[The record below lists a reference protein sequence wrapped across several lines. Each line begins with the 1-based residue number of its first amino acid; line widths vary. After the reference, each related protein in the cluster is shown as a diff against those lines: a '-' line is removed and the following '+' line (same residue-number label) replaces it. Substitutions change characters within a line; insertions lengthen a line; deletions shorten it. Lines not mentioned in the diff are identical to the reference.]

1 MMGGDVM
8 QENKWFG
15 HILLACL
22 MMFYTFPSV
31 AGDETLFNTVSLQA
45 QAEREIPND
54 QMIVLLATEHE
65 GSDTSGLTAK
75 INTDMQWALGVIKKY
90 SAVESQTKSYQTYP
104 TYRKQVVIGWRASQ
118 QIEIESVNIAELTE
132 LVGKLQ
138 EKLQVKQMSF
148 VPTTETRVRIE
159 NELIE
164 EAMQAFLARVE
175 IVKKNMPDKN
185 HRIINLNI
193 NAGGYRPPIVLAQR
207 TMMKSMGMASAPAVE
222 AGTSKVTVTVS
233 GRVQYF

>member
-1 MMGGDVM
+1 VR
-8 QENKWFG
+8 QEKKCSALA
-15 HILLACL
+15 LLACL
-22 MMFYTFPSV
+22 LMFYASPSF
-31 AGDETLFNTVSLQA
+31 ADDETLFNTVNLQV

-65 GSDTSGLTAK
+65 GSNTTGLAAK
-75 INTDMQWALGVIKKY
+75 INSDMQWALEIINKY
-90 SAVESQTKSYQTYP
+90 SVVESQSKNYQTYP

-118 QIEIESVNIAELTE
+118 KIEIKSINIAALTE

-148 VPTTETRVRIE
+148 SPTTETRVRFE

-175 IVKKNMPDKN
+175 IIKKNMPEKN

-193 NAGGYRPPIVLAQR
+193 NTGGYRPPIVHAQR
-207 TMMKSMGMASAPAVE
+207 TMMNSMEMASAPSVE
-222 AGTSKVTVTVS
+222 AGKSKLTVTVS
-233 GRVQYF
+233 GSVQYF

>member
-1 MMGGDVM
+1 VI
-8 QENKWFG
+8 QEKKCSALA
-15 HILLACL
+15 LLACL
-22 MMFYTFPSV
+22 LMFYAFPSF
-31 AGDETLFNTVSLQA
+31 ADDETLFNTVNLQA

-65 GSDTSGLTAK
+65 GSNTTGLTAK
-75 INTDMQWALGVIKKY
+75 INLDMQWALEIINKY
-90 SAVESQTKSYQTYP
+90 SAVESQSKSYQTYP

-118 QIEIESVNIAELTE
+118 QIEIKSENIAALTE

-148 VPTTETRVRIE
+148 SPTTETRVRIE

-175 IVKKNMPDKN
+175 IVKKNMPEKN

-193 NAGGYRPPIVLAQR
+193 NTGGYRPPIVHAQR
-207 TMMKSMGMASAPAVE
+207 TMMNSMEMASAPSVE
-222 AGTSKVTVTVS
+222 AGKSKLTVTVS
-233 GRVQYF
+233 GSVQYF

>member
-1 MMGGDVM
+1 VI
-8 QENKWFG
+8 QEKKCSALA
-15 HILLACL
+15 LLACL
-22 MMFYTFPSV
+22 LMFYAFPSF
-31 AGDETLFNTVSLQA
+31 ADDETLFNTVNLQA

-65 GSDTSGLTAK
+65 GSDTTGLTAK
-75 INTDMQWALGVIKKY
+75 INSDMQWALEIINKY
-90 SAVESQTKSYQTYP
+90 SAVESQSKSYQTYP

-118 QIEIESVNIAELTE
+118 QIEIKSENIAALTE

-148 VPTTETRVRIE
+148 SPTTETRVRIE

-175 IVKKNMPDKN
+175 IVKKNMPEKN

-193 NAGGYRPPIVLAQR
+193 NTGGYRPPIVHAQR
-207 TMMKSMGMASAPAVE
+207 TMMNSMEMASAPSVE
-222 AGTSKVTVTVS
+222 AGKSKLTVTVS
-233 GRVQYF
+233 GSVQYF

>member
-1 MMGGDVM
+1 MRVDLM
-8 QENKWFG
+8 QENKGFS
-15 HILLACL
+15 HALLAGL
-22 MMFYTFPSV
+22 MIFHIVPTY
-31 AGDETLFNTVSLQA
+31 ADDETLFNTVNLQA

-65 GSDTSGLTAK
+65 GSDTSGLAAK
-75 INTDMQWALGVIKKY
+75 INTEMQWALDVIKRY
-90 SAVESQTKSYQTYP
+90 STVESQTKNYQTYP

-118 QIEIESVNIAELTE
+118 QIEIKGINIADLTE
-132 LVGKLQ
+132 LVGRLQ
-138 EKLQVKQMSF
+138 EKLQVKHMSF

-185 HRIINLNI
+185 HRVINLNI
-193 NAGGYRPPIVLAQR
+193 NAGGYRPPVVHAQR
-207 TMMKSMGMASAPAVE
+207 AMMQSMETASTPSVE
-222 AGTSKVTVTVS
+222 AGKSKITVTVS
-233 GRVQYF
+233 GSVQYF

>member
-1 MMGGDVM
+1 MK
-8 QENKWFG
+8 ENKCFG
-15 HILLACL
+15 QVLLACL
-22 MMFYTFPSV
+22 MIFYISSTF
-31 AGDETLFNTVSLQA
+31 ADNETLFNTVSLQA
-45 QAEREIPND
+45 QAEREVPND
-54 QMIVLLATEHE
+54 QMIVLLASEYE
-65 GSDTSGLTAK
+65 GSDTSGLAAK
-75 INTDMQWALGVIKKY
+75 INTDMQWALGVIDKY

-104 TYRKQVVIGWRASQ
+104 TYRKQIVIGWRASQ
-118 QIEIESVNIAELTE
+118 QIEIKSINIAELTE

-148 VPTTETRVRIE
+148 VPTTETRVTIE

-164 EAMQAFLARVE
+164 EAMQAFLERVE
-175 IVKKNMPDKN
+175 IVKKNMPGKN

-193 NAGGYRPPIVLAQR
+193 NSGGYRPPVVHAQR
-207 TMMKSMGMASAPAVE
+207 TMMKSMEMASAPAVE

>member
-1 MMGGDVM
+1 MI
-8 QENKWFG
+8 QEKKCSAFA
-15 HILLACL
+15 LLACL
-22 MMFYTFPSV
+22 LMFYASPSF
-31 AGDETLFNTVSLQA
+31 ADDETLFNTVNLQV

-65 GSDTSGLTAK
+65 GSNTTGLAAK
-75 INTDMQWALGVIKKY
+75 INSDMQWALEIINKY
-90 SAVESQTKSYQTYP
+90 SVVESQSKNYQTYP

-118 QIEIESVNIAELTE
+118 KIEIKSINIAALTE

-148 VPTTETRVRIE
+148 SPTTETRVRFE

-175 IVKKNMPDKN
+175 IIKKNMPEKN

-193 NAGGYRPPIVLAQR
+193 NTGGYRPPIVHAQR
-207 TMMKSMGMASAPAVE
+207 TMMNSMEMASAPSVE
-222 AGTSKVTVTVS
+222 AGKSKLTVTVS
-233 GRVQYF
+233 GSVQYF

>member
-1 MMGGDVM
+1 MI
-8 QENKWFG
+8 QEKKCSALA
-15 HILLACL
+15 LLACL
-22 MMFYTFPSV
+22 LMFYAFPSF
-31 AGDETLFNTVSLQA
+31 ADDETLFNTVNLQA

-65 GSDTSGLTAK
+65 GSNTTGLAAK
-75 INTDMQWALGVIKKY
+75 INSDMQWALEIINKY
-90 SAVESQTKSYQTYP
+90 SVVESQSKSYQTYP

-118 QIEIESVNIAELTE
+118 KIEIKSINIAALTE

-148 VPTTETRVRIE
+148 SPTTETRVRFE

-175 IVKKNMPDKN
+175 IIKKNMPEKN

-193 NAGGYRPPIVLAQR
+193 NTGGYRPPIVHAQR
-207 TMMKSMGMASAPAVE
+207 TMMNSMEMASAPSVE
-222 AGTSKVTVTVS
+222 AGKSKLTVTVS
-233 GRVQYF
+233 GSVQYF

>member
-1 MMGGDVM
+1 MGGDVM
-8 QENKWFG
+8 QENKCFG
-15 HILLACL
+15 HVLLAGL
-22 MMFYTFPSV
+22 MIFHIVPTF
-31 AGDETLFNTVSLQA
+31 ADDETLFNTVNLQA

-65 GSDTSGLTAK
+65 GSDTSGLVAK

-90 SAVESQTKSYQTYP
+90 SAVQSQTKNYQTYP
-104 TYRKQVVIGWRASQ
+104 TYRKQIIIGWRASQ
-118 QIEIESVNIAELTE
+118 QIEIKSINIADLTE

-138 EKLQVKQMSF
+138 EKLQVKHMRF
-148 VPTTETRVRIE
+148 VPTTETRAIIE

-193 NAGGYRPPIVLAQR
+193 NAGGYRPPVVYAQR
-207 TMMKSMGMASAPAVE
+207 SMMQSMEMSGAPAVD
-222 AGTSKVTVTVS
+222 AGKSKITVTVS

>member
-1 MMGGDVM
+1 MI
-8 QENKWFG
+8 QEKKCSALA
-15 HILLACL
+15 LLACL
-22 MMFYTFPSV
+22 LMFYAFPSF
-31 AGDETLFNTVSLQA
+31 ADDETLFNTVNLQA
-45 QAEREIPND
+45 QAEREIPNG

-65 GSDTSGLTAK
+65 GSDTTGLTAK
-75 INTDMQWALGVIKKY
+75 INSDMQWALEIINKY
-90 SAVESQTKSYQTYP
+90 SAVESQSKSYQTYP

-118 QIEIESVNIAELTE
+118 QIEIKSENIAALTE

-148 VPTTETRVRIE
+148 SPTTETRVRIE

-175 IVKKNMPDKN
+175 IVKKNMPEKN

-193 NAGGYRPPIVLAQR
+193 NTGGYRPPIVHAQR
-207 TMMKSMGMASAPAVE
+207 TMMNSMEMASAPSVE
-222 AGTSKVTVTVS
+222 AGKSKLTVTVS
-233 GRVQYF
+233 GSVQYF

>member
-1 MMGGDVM
+1 M
-8 QENKWFG
+8 NKICAFAS
-15 HILLACL
+15 LLFFLIPPVIAH
-22 MMFYTFPSV
+22 
-31 AGDETLFNTVSLQA
+31 DNETLFNTVNIQA

-65 GSDTSGLTAK
+65 GSDTAGLAAK
-75 INTDMQWALGVIKKY
+75 INSDMQWVLEIIKKY
-90 SAVESQTKSYQTYP
+90 SAVESQTKNYQTYP
-104 TYRKQVVIGWRASQ
+104 TFRKQIVIGWRASQ
-118 QIEIESVNIAELTE
+118 QIEIKSENIAALTE

-148 VPTTETRVRIE
+148 SPTTETRVRFE

-193 NAGGYRPPIVLAQR
+193 NAGGYHPPVMHAQR
-207 TMMKSMGMASAPAVE
+207 TMIKSMEMANAPSVE
-222 AGTSKVTVTVS
+222 AGKSKITVTVS
-233 GRVQYF
+233 GSVQYF

>member
-1 MMGGDVM
+1 MR
-8 QENKWFG
+8 QEKKCSALA
-15 HILLACL
+15 LLACL
-22 MMFYTFPSV
+22 LMFYASPSF
-31 AGDETLFNTVSLQA
+31 ADDETLFNTVNLQV

-65 GSDTSGLTAK
+65 GSNTTGLAAK
-75 INTDMQWALGVIKKY
+75 INSDMQWALEIINKY
-90 SAVESQTKSYQTYP
+90 SVVESQSKNYQTYP

-118 QIEIESVNIAELTE
+118 KIEIKSINIAALTE

-148 VPTTETRVRIE
+148 SPTTETRVRFE

-175 IVKKNMPDKN
+175 IIKKNMPEKN

-193 NAGGYRPPIVLAQR
+193 NTGGYRPPIVHAQR
-207 TMMKSMGMASAPAVE
+207 TMMNSMEMASAPSVE
-222 AGTSKVTVTVS
+222 AGKSKLTVTVS
-233 GRVQYF
+233 GSVQYF

>member
-1 MMGGDVM
+1 MI
-8 QENKWFG
+8 QEKKCSALA
-15 HILLACL
+15 LLACL
-22 MMFYTFPSV
+22 LMFYAPPSF
-31 AGDETLFNTVSLQA
+31 ADDETLFNTVNLQV

-65 GSDTSGLTAK
+65 GSNTTGLAAK
-75 INTDMQWALGVIKKY
+75 INSDMQWALEIINKY
-90 SAVESQTKSYQTYP
+90 SVVESQSKNYQTYP

-118 QIEIESVNIAELTE
+118 KIEIKSINIAALTE

-148 VPTTETRVRIE
+148 SPTTETRVRFE

-175 IVKKNMPDKN
+175 IIKKNMPEKN

-193 NAGGYRPPIVLAQR
+193 NTGGYRPPIVHAQR
-207 TMMKSMGMASAPAVE
+207 TMMNSMEMASAPSVE
-222 AGTSKVTVTVS
+222 AGKSKLTVTVS
-233 GRVQYF
+233 GSVQYF

>member
-1 MMGGDVM
+1 M
-8 QENKWFG
+8 QRNKWFS
-15 HILLACL
+15 HALLACL
-22 MMFYTFPSV
+22 MMFFTFPTS
-31 AGDETLFNTVSLQA
+31 ADDETLFNTVNLQA
-45 QAEREIPND
+45 QAEREISND

-65 GSDTSGLTAK
+65 GSNTADLAAK

-118 QIEIESVNIAELTE
+118 QIEIKSINIAELTE
-132 LVGKLQ
+132 LIGKLQ
-138 EKLQVKQMSF
+138 GKLQVKQMSF

-193 NAGGYRPPIVLAQR
+193 NAGGYRPPVVHAQR
-207 TMMKSMGMASAPAVE
+207 SMMKSMEMASAPAVE
-222 AGTSKVTVTVS
+222 AGTSKITVTVS

>member
-1 MMGGDVM
+1 M
-8 QENKWFG
+8 QEKKCFG
-15 HILLACL
+15 LVLLVCL
-22 MMFYTFPSV
+22 MMFYAFPSF
-31 AGDETLFNTVSLQA
+31 ADDETLFNTVNLQA

-65 GSDTSGLTAK
+65 GSDTIGLAAM
-75 INTDMQWALGVIKKY
+75 INSDMQWALEIINKY
-90 SAVESQTKSYQTYP
+90 LAVESQSKNYQTYP
-104 TYRKQVVIGWRASQ
+104 TYRKQVVIGWRANQ
-118 QIEIESVNIAELTE
+118 QIEIKSEDIAALTE

-148 VPTTETRVRIE
+148 SPTTETRVKFE

-175 IVKKNMPDKN
+175 IIKKNMPEKN

-193 NAGGYRPPIVLAQR
+193 NTGGYRPPVVHAQR
-207 TMMKSMGMASAPAVE
+207 TMMNSMEMASAPSVE
-222 AGTSKVTVTVS
+222 AGKSKLTVTVS
-233 GRVQYF
+233 GAVQYF

>member
-1 MMGGDVM
+1 MI
-8 QENKWFG
+8 QEKKCSALA
-15 HILLACL
+15 LLACL
-22 MMFYTFPSV
+22 LMFYACPSF
-31 AGDETLFNTVSLQA
+31 ADDETLFNTVNLQA

-65 GSDTSGLTAK
+65 GSDTTGLAAK
-75 INTDMQWALGVIKKY
+75 INSDMQWALEIINKY
-90 SAVESQTKSYQTYP
+90 SVVESQSKSYQTYP

-118 QIEIESVNIAELTE
+118 QIEIKSINIAELTE

-148 VPTTETRVRIE
+148 SPTTETRVKFE

-175 IVKKNMPDKN
+175 IIKKSMPEKN

-193 NAGGYRPPIVLAQR
+193 NTGGYRPPIVHAQR
-207 TMMKSMGMASAPAVE
+207 TIMNSMEMASAPSVE
-222 AGTSKVTVTVS
+222 AGKSKLTVTVS
-233 GRVQYF
+233 GSVQYF

>member
-1 MMGGDVM
+1 MI
-8 QENKWFG
+8 QEKKCSALA
-15 HILLACL
+15 LLACL
-22 MMFYTFPSV
+22 LMFYAFPSF
-31 AGDETLFNTVSLQA
+31 ADDETLFNTVNLQA

-54 QMIVLLATEHE
+54 QMIILIATEHE
-65 GSDTSGLTAK
+65 GSNTTGLTAK
-75 INTDMQWALGVIKKY
+75 INSDMQWALEIINKY
-90 SAVESQTKSYQTYP
+90 SAVESQSKNYQTYP

-118 QIEIESVNIAELTE
+118 QIEIKSENIAALTE

-148 VPTTETRVRIE
+148 SPTTETRVRIE

-175 IVKKNMPDKN
+175 IIKKNMPEKN

-193 NAGGYRPPIVLAQR
+193 NTGGYRPPIVHAQR
-207 TMMKSMGMASAPAVE
+207 TMMNSMEMASAPSVE
-222 AGTSKVTVTVS
+222 AGKSKLTVTVS
-233 GRVQYF
+233 GSVQYF